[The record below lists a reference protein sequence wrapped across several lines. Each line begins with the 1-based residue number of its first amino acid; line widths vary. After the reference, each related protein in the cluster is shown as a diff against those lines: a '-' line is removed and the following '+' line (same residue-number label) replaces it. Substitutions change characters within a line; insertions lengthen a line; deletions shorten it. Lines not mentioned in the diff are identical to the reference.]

1 MVKFMA
7 IVLCVFLAFST
18 VVCGD
23 TITLRNDGKDID
35 LKVVGVTGEY
45 VNAIILKKD
54 IKSLKMQFLN
64 TNDYPD
70 VILLNN
76 ANVSIECKIK
86 DTTDEVIHAR
96 IPTSMIS
103 SLRMSFQP
111 EDKQA
116 APVSGAVE
124 DKPKTGDIVVKEAKT
139 EQTVERRPVPKY
151 TEDIRERGLAD
162 ELRSS
167 FGEKT
172 VRGKNYRLRTKKVKE
187 EGSEVEGEL
196 SKTETEGVLDDVNES
211 PVDEQREEVFPEAS
225 ELKQKLSN
233 ELTDKESIKVV
244 EEDQKKE
251 KPVIQDPNLGRIEG
265 RILHS
270 GKPLPD
276 CQVKLQMLEKGGLLV
291 KGYRPVEGALEFET
305 QTDKDGVY
313 QFMNVSSGQYKLY
326 WKPPSETTWVRRFK
340 MEPDVIVNSGKLT
353 NPKDIETLKRTLN

>member
-1 MVKFMA
+1 MMKFVA
-7 IVLCVFLAFST
+7 IVLCVFLGFST
-18 VVCGD
+18 IVYGD
-23 TITLRNDGKDID
+23 TITLRNDGNDID
-35 LKVVGVTGEY
+35 LKVLGVTGEY
-45 VNAIILKKD
+45 VNAILLKKD

-70 VILLNN
+70 VILLNF

-86 DTTDEVIHAR
+86 DTTEEVIHVL
-96 IPTSMIS
+96 IPTSVIS
-103 SLRMSFQP
+103 SLRMSFQS

-116 APVSGAVE
+116 ALVPDAAEG
-124 DKPKTGDIVVKEAKT
+124 KPKTGDVAVKEAKT
-139 EQTVERRPVPKY
+139 EQIEERRPVSKF
-151 TEDIRERGLAD
+151 TEDIGERGMAD
-162 ELRSS
+162 ELRISS
-167 FGEKT
+167 GEKP

-187 EGSEVEGEL
+187 EGSEVEGEI
-196 SKTETEGVLDDVNES
+196 SKTETEGVSKEVNES
-211 PVDEQREEVFPEAS
+211 PVDEQREELVTETS

-233 ELTDKESIKVV
+233 ELPDKESVKAV

-251 KPVIQDPNLGRIEG
+251 KPLVQDPNLGRIEG

-291 KGYRPVEGALEFET
+291 KGYRPVEGAVEIET
-305 QTDKDGVY
+305 HTDKDGIY
-313 QFMNVSSGQYKLY
+313 RFMNVSSGQYKLY